1 MLFVVLAVL
10 SVLAAV
16 LAVMSDDGST
26 ETDAIE
32 LQRAIQKAL
41 LPMVI
46 KIYRAHWKKTWKVDD
61 HAMVSA
67 KELKAKVDL
76 QPVLHAI
83 VAHAVPMPVHTPVCN
98 EAMDAKLAASLDE
111 TKEGDTA
118 KMLEKYR
125 KESRTQDRMRAELTD
140 GHGH

>member
-1 MLFVVLAVL
+1 MVLAVL

-32 LQRAIQKAL
+32 VQDAARKAL
-41 LPMVI
+41 LPI
-46 KIYRAHWKKTWKVDD
+46 AIQIYRAHWKKTWKVDD

-83 VAHAVPMPVHTPVCN
+83 VAHAVPMPVHTRVCS

-125 KESRTQDRMRAELTD
+125 KGSRTQDRVRAELTD

>member
-1 MLFVVLAVL
+1 MGLLRQMQL
-10 SVLAAV
+10 SYSAPY
-16 LAVMSDDGST
+16 
-26 ETDAIE
+26 
-32 LQRAIQKAL
+32 IQKAL

-67 KELKAKVDL
+67 KELEAKVDL

-83 VAHAVPMPVHTPVCN
+83 VAHAVPMPVHTRVCN

-111 TKEGDTA
+111 TKEADEDVDFLLRLRRSG
-118 KMLEKYR
+118 R
-125 KESRTQDRMRAELTD
+125 RW
-140 GHGH
+140 

>member
-32 LQRAIQKAL
+32 LQRAVQKAL

-61 HAMVSA
+61 HAMVLA

-83 VAHAVPMPVHTPVCN
+83 VAHAVPMPVHTRVFN
-98 EAMDAKLAASLDE
+98 EAMDAKLAASYDE

-118 KMLEKYR
+118 KILEKYR
-125 KESRTQDRMRAELTD
+125 KEDRARDRMRAELTD
-140 GHGH
+140 GHEH